1 MEGRAAGRAS
11 APGHNFFGHQ
21 SCPQCANAL
30 VAPDASQHISEHT
43 IKHVWFCEAC
53 GTEFATL
60 VKLRRREQGRSAAA
74 A

>member
-1 MEGRAAGRAS
+1 
-11 APGHNFFGHQ
+11 
-21 SCPQCANAL
+21 

-53 GTEFATL
+53 GSEFATL
-60 VKLRRREQGRSAAA
+60 VKLRRREQGQSAAA